1 VTQDQETM
9 PALSGL
15 AAETRWMD
23 ATDQARLVRS
33 GEASPAELLEAA
45 IERITALNPTINA
58 VVMEW
63 FDHARA
69 TVAAGLPAGPFTGVP
84 FLLKDFV
91 APYAGQTESNGNA
104 RLKELAIPS
113 PVDSTL
119 VARLRAAGLVTAGRT
134 SSPEFAALPTTESR
148 AWGRTRN
155 PWSLAHSS
163 GGSSGGATAAVAAG
177 MVPIAQ
183 ASDGSG
189 SIRIP
194 AALCGLVGLKPSRGR
209 ISAGPFGDE
218 SGPAV
223 FLGVSRTVRDTAAL
237 LDAVHGPGVG
247 DLVVAPPPRRPYL
260 EELAADP
267 HPLRIGVLDRA
278 STGVT
283 VDPEVVAAVDGT
295 ARLLE
300 SLGHHVELSYPP
312 DLVETD
318 IGDWSPVGMAA
329 TSPMLY
335 SLAGLARA
343 LGRAL
348 TPADMEPLSWARYQR
363 LRELSAADLLQGL
376 AAASQYRRRMLQWW
390 AAGFDLLLTPTTAV
404 PAAALGTFDDG
415 SEEVLAPLGNPYI
428 AFTRPFNVTGQP
440 AISLPA
446 GRTIEGLPIGVQL
459 VGDHGRED
467 VLLAIAAQLE
477 RARPWRD
484 DVPSL

>member
-1 VTQDQETM
+1 M
-9 PALSGL
+9 PASSAL

-23 ATDQARLVRS
+23 AIDQAQLVRS
-33 GEASPAELLEAA
+33 GEVSPAELLDAA
-45 IERITALNPTINA
+45 IERIAALNPVLNA

-63 FDHARA
+63 FDHARS

-91 APYAGQTESNGNA
+91 APYAGQTESNGNV

-113 PVDSTL
+113 PIDSTL

-134 SSPEFAALPTTESR
+134 NTPEFAALPTTEPA
-148 AWGRTRN
+148 AWGATRN
-155 PWSLAHSS
+155 PWQLTHST
-163 GGSSGGATAAVAAG
+163 GGSSGGAAAAVAAG

-209 ISAGPFGDE
+209 ISAGPLADE

-247 DLVVAPPPRRPYL
+247 DLVVAPPPARPYL
-260 EELAADP
+260 EELDTDP
-267 HPLRIGVLDRA
+267 RPLRIGVLDRA

-283 VDPEVVAAVDGT
+283 VDREIVAAVDET

-300 SLGHHVELSYPP
+300 SLGHHVELSYPKA
-312 DLVETD
+312 LEETD
-318 IGDWSPVGMAA
+318 LGDRSQVGLAA

-343 LGRAL
+343 LGREL
-348 TPADMEPLSWARYQR
+348 TAADMEPLNWARYLR
-363 LRELSAADLLQGL
+363 LREMRAADLLQALG
-376 AAASQYRRRMLQWW
+376 AATQFRRRMLQWW
-390 AAGFDLLLTPTTAV
+390 ADGFDLLLTPTTAA
-404 PAAALGTFDDG
+404 PAAPLGTFDGD
-415 SEEVLAPLGNPYI
+415 SEEELAPLGNPYI
-428 AFTRPFNVTGQP
+428 AFTRAFNVTGQP

-446 GRTIEGLPIGVQL
+446 GRTTRGLPIGVQL
-459 VGDHGRED
+459 VADHGRED
-467 VLLAIAAQLE
+467 VLLAVAAQME

-484 DVPSL
+484 EIPAV

>member
-1 VTQDQETM
+1 MTTI
-9 PALSGL
+9 SGGL
-15 AAETRWMD
+15 AAQTRWMD
-23 ATDQARLVRS
+23 ATDQADLLRS
-33 GEASPAELLEAA
+33 GEVSAAELLEAA
-45 IERITALNPTINA
+45 IERIEALDPTINA
-58 VVMEW
+58 VAMRW

-91 APYAGQTESNGNA
+91 APYAGQPESNGNI
-104 RLKELAIPS
+104 RLKELALPA
-113 PVDSTL
+113 PADSTL

-134 SSPEFAALPTTESR
+134 TSPEFAALPTTEST

-155 PWSLAHSS
+155 PWLLSHST

-209 ISAGPFGDE
+209 ISAGPYADE

-247 DLVVAPPPRRPYL
+247 DLVVAPPPSRPYV
-260 EELAADP
+260 EELRTDP
-267 HPLRIGVLDRA
+267 RPLRIGVLDRG
-278 STGVT
+278 SFGVT
-283 VDPEVVAAVDGT
+283 VHPEIVAAVAST

-300 SLGHHVELSYPP
+300 SLGHHVELAYPKA
-312 DLVETD
+312 LEETALD
-318 IGDWSPVGMAA
+318 DRSTVGIAA
-329 TSPMLY
+329 TSPMLL

-343 LGRAL
+343 LGRDL
-348 TPADMEPLSWARYQR
+348 TPADMEPLNWERYQR
-363 LRELSAADLLQGL
+363 LLAMSASEHVLAL
-376 AAASQYRRRMLQWW
+376 AAATRFRRSMLQWW
-390 AAGFDLLLTPTTAV
+390 ADGFDLLLTPTTAM
-404 PAAALGTFDDG
+404 PAAPLGTFDEG
-415 SEEVLAPLGNPYI
+415 SEEELAPLGDPYI
-428 AFTRPFNVTGQP
+428 AFTRAFNITGQP

-446 GRTIEGLPIGVQL
+446 GRTTLGLPIGAQL
-459 VGDHGRED
+459 VADHGRED
-467 VLLAIAAQLE
+467 VLLAVAAQLE
-477 RARPWRD
+477 RARPWKD
-484 DVPSL
+484 ELPAL